1 VAAKRADIVG
11 NRVMLLGA
19 VVYLLEW
26 VAIIAAGDT
35 GPVDPGTRSPRAV
48 FDLYAAHPRAVGFL
62 ASWVSLVLL
71 GRIVLVLGLRSA
83 LRTAGHDSL
92 VIDVAVWAMAVSVVV
107 EVVTYAVVGAGAAV
121 ASGGGSV
128 EVVNGLDATAGL
140 MNRMIF
146 APLGVAVGLGAV
158 AMLRSGLFPLW
169 MTLLGAIGAV
179 LLVAGGVVSGPGYV
193 QSGAFRALSNVGMVG
208 VPFFWLWMLSTGVFL
223 FVRAPRRTAAPV

>member
-1 VAAKRADIVG
+1 
-11 NRVMLLGA
+11 
-19 VVYLLEW
+19 
-26 VAIIAAGDT
+26 
-35 GPVDPGTRSPRAV
+35 
-48 FDLYAAHPRAVGFL
+48 
-62 ASWVSLVLL
+62 LVLL

-83 LRTAGHDSL
+83 LRTASNDSL

-128 EVVNGLDATAGL
+128 EVVTGFDATAGL

-146 APLGVAVGLGAV
+146 APRGLAVGLGAM
-158 AMLRSGLFPLW
+158 AMLHSWLFPLW

-193 QSGAFRALSNVGMVG
+193 QSGAFRAL
-208 VPFFWLWMLSTGVFL
+208 
-223 FVRAPRRTAAPV
+223 